1 MAEQLKCLIVEDE
14 IMARKSLIKLCE
26 KVDRLQLV
34 QAYENADDAL
44 NGMDDNQIDLIF
56 LDIELPGI
64 SGIEMLDKMSV
75 IPQVIFTTGN
85 KEYAFEAYEYDVTDF
100 LKKPITQGR
109 FHKAV
114 EKAITKQDQ
123 LDAIATASA
132 RNEIY
137 IRTEGKYIRIPY
149 SDILF
154 FENFGDY
161 VKVIT
166 HQGNHIIHGS
176 MKSINTRIK
185 HPRFLQV
192 HRSYIINL
200 DKIVDI
206 EDNTIVIEKSVIP
219 ISRAYRPILM
229 KTINIL

>member
-1 MAEQLKCLIVEDE
+1 MAEQLRCFIVEDE
-14 IMARKSLIKLCE
+14 LMARKSLMKLCE
-26 KVDRLQLV
+26 KVDRLDLIDTF
-34 QAYENADDAL
+34 ENADDAL
-44 NGMDDNQIDLIF
+44 SAMKDIQIDLIF

-64 SGIEMLDKMSV
+64 SGIEMLERMSV
-75 IPQVIFTTGN
+75 IPQLIFTTGN
-85 KEYAFEAYEYDVTDF
+85 KEYAFEAFEYDVTDF
-100 LKKPITQGR
+100 LKKPITHGR
-109 FHKAV
+109 FQKAV
-114 EKAITKQDQ
+114 EKAIVKQDQ
-123 LDAIATASA
+123 FDAIATASA

-137 IRTEGKYIRIPY
+137 IRSEGKYIRIPY
-149 SDILF
+149 SDILY

-166 HQGNHIIHGS
+166 HDGNHIIHGS
-176 MKSINTRIK
+176 MKSINSRIQ
-185 HPRFLQV
+185 HPRFLKV

-206 EDNTIVIEKSVIP
+206 EDSTIVIEKSVIP

>member
-1 MAEQLKCLIVEDE
+1 MAEQLKCVIVEDE

-34 QAYENADDAL
+34 QAFENADDAL
-44 NGMDDNQIDLIF
+44 KALNENQIDLIF

-64 SGIEMLDKMSV
+64 SGIEMLEKMSV

-85 KEYAFEAYEYDVTDF
+85 KEYAYEAFEYDVTDF
-100 LKKPITQGR
+100 LKKPITEIR

-114 EKAITKQDQ
+114 EKSIFKQEQ
-123 LDAIATASA
+123 LDAVATASA

-137 IRTEGKYIRIPY
+137 IKSDGRYIRIPY
-149 SDILF
+149 SEIQY
-154 FENFGDY
+154 FENAGDY
-161 VKVIT
+161 VKVVT
-166 HQGNHIIHGS
+166 EADQHIIHGS
-176 MKSINTRIK
+176 MKSINTRIQ
-185 HPRFLQV
+185 HPRFLKV

-206 EDNTIVIEKSVIP
+206 QDNTIVIKKSVIP

-229 KTINIL
+229 NTINIL